1 MGSFAYVCY
10 NETMRKIISGFT
22 IVELLVVIAVIG
34 ILTTISLISFTRYQA
49 DSRDT
54 QRSSKTTILAEA
66 LEKYYDKN
74 GEYPG
79 CSAVSDSNAA
89 TVTTT
94 VLPGVELN
102 TLLTPKSA
110 PTDTNSIKCTD
121 ITGAAGEADVFA
133 YVGDGST
140 ACTSGQ
146 SCLSWTLK
154 YKEESTGLIKSITS
168 RRTTSIATAG
178 DTTLTSTGISFTQI
192 NLSWTTVDNALSYTI
207 QRATNNLFTVNMVQS
222 TSATTSASA
231 TGLTA
236 GTIYY
241 FRVMPN
247 ATGSTGNWSNTA
259 STMTGQ
265 LATPV
270 ATATTNSTSQI
281 TLSWGAVS
289 LATSYTVN
297 RSLAS
302 TFTTPTVFSGITATS
317 SVSTGLTPGTT
328 YYFRV
333 QALATSDTSDWSAT
347 KSATTTINPPAAAPS
362 VTAAMSGTTAIG
374 TASVVTCAAGTPQY
388 QLQYRS
394 TSTLTNGAWSAW
406 TAWSTTR
413 TMSVA
418 TTQGRQYGFEAHAY
432 CQGTNANSTVSA
444 LSNIGTTISQIS
456 TPAAPTYSTPASFYS
471 MVNAVV
477 NYVSHCAAGTSLYN
491 GTYHTRDWYG
501 GNWGPHPFGYSD
513 SWQNYSDG
521 LNHYVSYWGKN
532 QCKTSWD
539 TSNLSAESYNSILVH
554 PQ

>member
-1 MGSFAYVCY
+1 
-10 NETMRKIISGFT
+10 MRKIISGFT

-49 DSRDT
+49 DTRDT

-74 GEYPG
+74 GEYPS
-79 CSAVSDSNAA
+79 CSAVSDSNAVN
-89 TVTTT
+89 VTTN
-94 VLPGVELN
+94 VLLGVELN

-121 ITGAAGEADVFA
+121 ITGAVGEADVFA
-133 YVGDGST
+133 YVGDGSA

-146 SCLSWTLK
+146 ACLSWTLK
-154 YKEESTGLIKSITS
+154 YKEESTGLIKTIAS
-168 RRTTSIATAG
+168 RRMTSIATSG
-178 DTTLTSTGISFTQI
+178 STTLTSTDISFTQI
-192 NLSWTTVDNALSYTI
+192 DLSWTAVNNASNYTV
-207 QRATNNLFTVNMVQS
+207 QQATNNTFTANLVQS
-222 TSATTSASA
+222 TSVSTSASA

-236 GTIYY
+236 GTTYY
-241 FRVMPN
+241 FRVVPN
-247 ATGSTGNWSNTA
+247 ATGSTGNWSNTT
-259 STMTGQ
+259 STTTGQ

-270 ATATTNSTSQI
+270 ATVTTNSTSQI
-281 TLSWGAVS
+281 TFNWNVITQ
-289 LATSYTVN
+289 ATSYTVN
-297 RSLAS
+297 RSLS
-302 TFTTPTVFSGITATS
+302 SSFTSPTVISGITTTS
-317 SVSTGLTPGTT
+317 NISTGLAAGTT

-333 QALATSDTSDWSAT
+333 QALNASDTSDWSAT
-347 KSATTTINPPAAAPS
+347 QSATTTINPPAAAPS

-374 TASVVTCAAGTPQY
+374 TASVVTCAAGTPEY

-406 TAWSTTR
+406 TAWSTIR

-456 TPAAPTYSTPASFYS
+456 TPVAPTYSTPASFYN

-491 GTYHTRDWYG
+491 GTYRTQDWYG

-532 QCKTSWD
+532 QCRTSWD